1 MNRANL
7 QDNTKGE
14 YTLQLGLKNDEVRL
28 EIFTTEWKDEF
39 IKVKKEL
46 MKYTNLEDYRIEHIG
61 STAIRGMSAKPL
73 IDIVVGVDDL
83 QKVDK
88 PLLKSFSKAGFLRLK
103 VERPGEIVLAK
114 FTDDTYK
121 EKTHF
126 IHLVEYEKEL
136 WNNLIFFRDHLNSN
150 EDAKKQYLEIKLEYL
165 KASSTG
171 VNEYTDFKEEFV
183 KEIFAKRTD

>member
-1 MNRANL
+1 M

-14 YTLQLGLKNDEVRL
+14 YALKLGLKNDEVRL
-28 EIFTTEWKDEF
+28 ESYTPEWKDEF

-61 STAIRGMSAKPL
+61 STAIKGMSAKPL

-88 PLLKSFSKAGFLRLK
+88 PLLKSFSKAGFLKLN

-183 KEIFAKRTD
+183 KEIFAKRID

>member
-1 MNRANL
+1 MG
-7 QDNTKGE
+7 K

-28 EIFTTEWKDEF
+28 ESYTPEWKDEF

-46 MKYTNLEDYRIEHIG
+46 LKYTKLTDCRIEHIG
-61 STAIRGMSAKPL
+61 STAITGMSAKPL

-83 QKVDK
+83 QEVDK
-88 PLLKSFSKAGFLRLK
+88 PLLKSFSKAGFLWLR
-103 VERPGEIVLAK
+103 VERPGEMVLAK
-114 FTDDTYK
+114 FSDDTYK

-126 IHLVEYEKEL
+126 IHLVDYQKEL

-150 EDAKKQYLEIKLEYL
+150 EDERKQYLEIKLDYL

-171 VNEYTDFKEEFV
+171 VNEYTDFKEGFV
-183 KEIFAKRTD
+183 KEFFAKRTA

>member
-1 MNRANL
+1 M
-7 QDNTKGE
+7 E
-14 YTLQLGLKNDEVRL
+14 
-28 EIFTTEWKDEF
+28 
-39 IKVKKEL
+39 
-46 MKYTNLEDYRIEHIG
+46 YTNLEDYRIEHIG
-61 STAIRGMSAKPL
+61 STAIKGMSAKPL

-114 FTDDTYK
+114 FADDTYK
-121 EKTHF
+121 VKTHF
-126 IHLVEYEKEL
+126 IHLVEYGEEI

-165 KASSTG
+165 KTSSTG
-171 VNEYTDFKEEFV
+171 VNEYTDFKEKFV
-183 KEIFAKRTD
+183 KEIFEKRID

>member
-1 MNRANL
+1 M
-7 QDNTKGE
+7 
-14 YTLQLGLKNDEVRL
+14 QLGLKNDEIKL
-28 EIFTTEWKDEF
+28 ESYTPEWKDEF
-39 IKVKKEL
+39 IKIKKEL
-46 MKYTNLEDYRIEHIG
+46 MKYTKLEDYRIEHIG
-61 STAIRGMSAKPL
+61 STAIKGMSAKPL

-88 PLLKSFSKAGFLRLK
+88 PLLKSFSKVGFLRLK
-103 VERPGEIVLAK
+103 VERPGGIVLAK

-126 IHLVEYEKEL
+126 IHLVEYQNEL

-150 EDAKKQYLEIKLEYL
+150 EDASKQYLEIKLEYL

-171 VNEYTDFKEEFV
+171 VSEYTDFKEVFV